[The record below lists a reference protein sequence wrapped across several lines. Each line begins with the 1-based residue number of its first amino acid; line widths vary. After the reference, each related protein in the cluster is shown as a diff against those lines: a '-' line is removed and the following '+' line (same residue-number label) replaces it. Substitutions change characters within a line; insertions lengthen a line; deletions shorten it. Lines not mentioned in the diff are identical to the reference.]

1 MNDYNVI
8 VDLLINYLEIEKQT
22 NKTKPQKVETI
33 LKKCSVV
40 LPPHL
45 LEQYYYFIIYF
56 LDIYLI

>member
-1 MNDYNVI
+1 MDYEPIIN
-8 VDLLINYLEIEKQT
+8 LLISYIEIEKQT
-22 NKTKPQKVETI
+22 NKTKPQKVDTI

-45 LEQYYYFIIYF
+45 LKQYYYFIIYF

>member
-22 NKTKPQKVETI
+22 NKTKQEKVDTI

-45 LEQYYYFIIYF
+45 LESYYHFIIYF
-56 LDIYLI
+56 LDIYLL